1 MIPRLCSKFFKVGFS
16 RTWIKTFMMY
26 KLSWEKAK
34 EPEIKLLT
42 FVGSWRKQSSSRK
55 HLFCFF
61 DYTKDLT
68 VWITTNWKILKGI
81 RVPEHL
87 TCLLRNLFVGQEATV
102 RMRHGTT
109 DWFQIGEW
117 LSQGWVLSPCLF
129 NLYLECIMWIT
140 SWNQDFC

>member
-81 RVPEHL
+81 KVPEHL

-117 LSQGWVLSPCLF
+117 LPQGWVLSPCLF